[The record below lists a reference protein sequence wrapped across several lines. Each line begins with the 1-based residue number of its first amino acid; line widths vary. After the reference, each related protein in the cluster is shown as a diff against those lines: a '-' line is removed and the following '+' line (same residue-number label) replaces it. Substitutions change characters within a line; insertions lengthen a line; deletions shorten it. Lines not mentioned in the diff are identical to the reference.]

1 MCNRGASQSGKSP
14 LGEMSGRETISQR
27 NVRSGNCPNTGKVT
41 VETVGN
47 IDARSNLLEKG
58 FNLRQIIKT
67 IFETSLE
74 IQH

>member
-1 MCNRGASQSGKSP
+1 MCNRGDSQSGKSP
-14 LGEMSGRETISQR
+14 LGEMSGRETVSQGT
-27 NVRSGNCPNTGKVT
+27 VRSGNCPDTGKVT

-67 IFETSLE
+67 IFETSSK